1 MRAYDTVYKVDG
13 QAMLAP
19 DAGVELGFSDL
30 DAASAGRDEAGFLHR
45 RVLRRGV
52 RTWGFTYATL
62 TAEEYAYLTALF
74 AGKDT
79 FQFACED
86 GAVTAYC
93 AKRQV
98 RLYSRSRGIYQ
109 ALQFNIIE
117 C

>member
-52 RTWGFTYATL
+52 RTWGFTYSSL
-62 TAEEYAYLTALF
+62 TAQELSYLMGLLT
-74 AGKDT
+74 GKDT
-79 FQFACED
+79 FQFTD
-86 GAVTAYC
+86 DTGTYTAYC
-93 AKRQV
+93 TKGQV
-98 RLYSRSRGIYQ
+98 RLYDRTRGIYQ
-109 ALQFNIIE
+109 ALQFNIIQ